1 MVFWSPRFILGEAV
15 INMTDIKERDQHFA
29 TLKSKYQVS
38 DDSSSSSHLYKVL
51 KQLESGKALSES
63 DINFLKKRKL
73 TNILA
78 VDKDAASLIID
89 PKKHFASLKSK
100 YGVSDYQDKSPSN
113 PLYAILQKLDKG
125 KRLEPLDVAWLEEHH
140 IRNSWGEGKLFSGK
154 ILMAYHSL
162 EAIFYEQQYK
172 RTGNK
177 WNLPNGSSHWRGA
190 KQPERALTLTENLN
204 FDTIKE
210 NKLKSA
216 LLTTRGGAFRD
227 LHDLAQAEQCARKAI
242 KYQPSSHYPYTLMGA
257 LCYERREYYEG
268 DHWFSEA
275 IKRGASPRDQDAEIK
290 RVIKNADKDK
300 RREVA
305 EHLLKKDPVQYKWAK
320 KYIVDKHS

>member
-1 MVFWSPRFILGEAV
+1 
-15 INMTDIKERDQHFA
+15 MTDIKEREQHFA

-38 DDSSSSSHLYKVL
+38 DYEDSSSSSHLYKVL
-51 KQLESGKALSES
+51 KQLDSGKPLSES

-78 VDKDAASLIID
+78 LAVDKDAASLIFD
-89 PKKHFASLKSK
+89 QKKHFASLKSK

-125 KRLEPLDVAWLEEHH
+125 KRLDPIDVAWLEEHH
-140 IRNSWGEGKLFSGK
+140 INSWEERKLFSGK
-154 ILMAYHSL
+154 ILRAYHRL

-177 WNLPNGSSHWRGA
+177 WNLSNGSSHWRGA

-204 FDTIKE
+204 FDKIKE

-227 LHDLAQAEQCARKAI
+227 IHELDQAEQCARKAI
-242 KYQPSSHYPYTLMGA
+242 KYQPSSHHPYTLMGA
-257 LCYERREYYEG
+257 LCYERREYHEG
-268 DHWFSEA
+268 DHWFNEA

-305 EHLLKKDPVQYKWAK
+305 EHLLKKDPVRYKWAK
-320 KYIVDKHS
+320 KYIVDKRS